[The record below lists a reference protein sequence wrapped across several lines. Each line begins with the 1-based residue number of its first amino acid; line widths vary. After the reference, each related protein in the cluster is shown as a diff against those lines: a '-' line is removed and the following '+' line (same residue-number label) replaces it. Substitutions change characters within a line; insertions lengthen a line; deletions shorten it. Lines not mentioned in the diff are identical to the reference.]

1 MPRTGSTTRDRTRGG
16 RRGGPGR
23 GGRGGPAS
31 GGPAGVTRLRP
42 RRRRLDPRRRRIVVG
57 GSVLVLAT
65 VLVWVVLASPLL
77 AVRTVQV
84 DGAVTL
90 TANQVRD
97 AAGVAV
103 GTPLARVDTAAA
115 AARVARLPQVADA
128 EVTRGWPDRVVV
140 TLRERVPVAVV
151 AERGT
156 RSLVDAGGT
165 LFATVTGDPPAG
177 VVPLTVADPGPDDRA
192 TRAGLAA
199 IVSLPSVV
207 RDQVT
212 EVAATGSDDVTLTLA
227 DGTSVLWGS
236 AADADRKAQ
245 VLAAVLDQLAA
256 GALEP
261 AAQIDVSSP
270 EEVVLR

>member
-1 MPRTGSTTRDRTRGG
+1 MPRTGSTTRDRTRGP
-16 RRGGPGR
+16 RRGGPGS
-23 GGRGGPAS
+23 GSASAPPA
-31 GGPAGVTRLRP
+31 VTRLRP
-42 RRRRLDPRRRRIVVG
+42 PRRRLDPRRRRLVVL
-57 GSVLVLAT
+57 GSVLVLAA
-65 VLVWVVLASPLL
+65 VVAWVVLASPLL

-90 TANQVRD
+90 TADQVRE
-97 AAGVAV
+97 AAGVAE

-115 AARVARLPQVADA
+115 AARVAALPQVADA
-128 EVTRGWPDRVVV
+128 EVSRGWPDRVVV
-140 TLRERVPVAVV
+140 TLRERVAVAVV
-151 AERGT
+151 DTAGT
-156 RSLVDAGGT
+156 RTLLDASGT
-165 LFATVTGDPPAG
+165 PFGTVTGDAPAG
-177 VVPLTVADPGPDDRA
+177 VVPLQVADPGPDDRA

-199 IVSLPSVV
+199 VVSLPAVV

-212 EVAATGSDDVTLTLA
+212 QVAATGSDDVTLTLA

-256 GALEP
+256 GTLDP
-261 AAQIDVSSP
+261 AIQIDVSSP